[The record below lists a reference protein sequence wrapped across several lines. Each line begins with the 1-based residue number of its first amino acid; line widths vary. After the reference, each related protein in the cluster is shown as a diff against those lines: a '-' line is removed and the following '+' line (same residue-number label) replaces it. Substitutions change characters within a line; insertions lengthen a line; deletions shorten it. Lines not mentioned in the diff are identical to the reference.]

1 MINDL
6 PLLAYPSWLKTLTV
20 ESMAEDKFPL
30 NNILTDSLY
39 YPSSVFD
46 GDPKGSFFLA
56 GVEKCISQ

>member
-39 YPSSVFD
+39 YPSSAFD
-46 GDPKGSFFLA
+46 GDPKGSCFLA
-56 GVEKCISQ
+56 GAEKCISQ

>member
-39 YPSSVFD
+39 YPSSAFD
-46 GDPKGSFFLA
+46 GDPKGSCFLA
-56 GVEKCISQ
+56 G